1 MQSPDLGF
9 RWALIAGAEQHG
21 GRTRLSYVSL
31 LKQLLSLF
39 TQSKDSLASRGM
51 GVHGLTSY
59 VDSIGGLWTRFR
71 PTKTRVI
78 SMEVARYY
86 HLRTRSQ
93 LNCQSGGQYEEFHNI
108 TAAFFHALKPSEV
121 QVWVVL
127 DGAFDASGRKFDTLT
142 QRMRDGIADASR
154 LANGPADCEHVLPLL
169 ARRTFVQTMEE
180 CGIKFVV
187 CDW

>member
-1 MQSPDLGF
+1 MDAPG
-9 RWALIAGAEQHG
+9 
-21 GRTRLSYVSL
+21 TL
-31 LKQLLSLF
+31 LVLRVIDRQLLTLLIQEKHQIVS
-39 TQSKDSLASRGM
+39 QGM

-71 PTKTRVI
+71 LKKTRVVI
-78 SMEVARYY
+78 DGSCLYY
-86 HLRTRSQ
+86 HLHTSSQ

-108 TAAFFHALKPSEV
+108 ASAFFNALKSSEV

-127 DGAFDASGRKFDTLT
+127 DGAFDASGRKLDTLT